1 LAQLARRW
9 LFCFSLCLIFAFAA
23 AASAQSGN
31 PAIKPADRLK
41 EPWWTERHKTIL
53 EAVRNHPDTQLLLI
67 GDSITNNYDKA
78 NPPDENFL
86 PTWNE
91 FYAPRKALNLG
102 FSGDTTSHVLW
113 RLDHG
118 EVAGLH
124 PKAAIVLIGTNN
136 TGHGQSAEQTETGI
150 DAVVD

>member
-1 LAQLARRW
+1 MQAFIEELRLRLAYRFHFFVLA
-9 LFCFSLCLIFAFAA
+9 FS
-23 AASAQSGN
+23 AASLSFAQAPAN
-31 PAIKPADRLK
+31 PAVVPADRLN
-41 EPWWTERHKTIL
+41 EPWWAERHK
-53 EAVRNHPDTQLLLI
+53 AVLAAIQNHPDAQLLLI

-78 NPPDENFL
+78 NPPDENFQ

-118 EVAGLH
+118 EVTGLH
-124 PKAAIVLIGTNN
+124 PKAA
-136 TGHGQSAEQTETGI
+136 
-150 DAVVD
+150 